1 MVETVSHQE
10 FRNEIDVPVTRT
22 TIFFDRSGRR
32 IEAKLIEEVFEG
44 RNGSALSAIVF
55 VAIDVQNL
63 FATD

>member
-10 FRNEIDVPVTRT
+10 FGNEIDVPITRT
-22 TIFFDRSGRR
+22 TVFFNRSGRR